1 MKTKDSLFKKFRG
14 QVFKNKDL
22 SKIAA
27 YKIGGKAKFLLVP
40 KKDEDVEEVLKV
52 SQEKSIPLFILGSGT
67 NLLIS
72 DKGFEGIVLWMG
84 PRAGEKINQSIKV
97 LKEDDQ
103 SVLIKVPAHFSKAQ
117 LLDFSLRKK
126 WSGLEFSAGI
136 PGSLGGAVYMNAGT
150 KWGSYGEVIECVDF
164 VSAAKGHFS
173 LTSKD
178 IGFRYR
184 GHGEGLLDGATLVS
198 SVTLKLSKTKPLEKI
213 LSTVDEIYSYRGL
226 RQPLELPNCGS
237 VFKNP
242 VNSEKGAGRLIEAAQ
257 LKGSKVGGAEVSLK
271 HANFILNTGSA
282 KAQHVHSLI
291 RKIQNKVYAQFS
303 INLEPEVIFLGKF

>member
-1 MKTKDSLFKKFRG
+1 MKESLFKNFRG

-22 SKIAA
+22 SKVAA
-27 YKIGGKAKFLLVP
+27 YKIGGKAKFFLVP
-40 KKDEDVEEVLKV
+40 DKDEDVEEILKV
-52 SQEKSIPLFILGSGT
+52 SNERSIPLFILGSGT

-84 PRAGEKINQSIKV
+84 PRVGEVLSKSIKV
-97 LKEDDQ
+97 IKED
-103 SVLIKVPAHFSKAQ
+103 SKEIILRVPAHFSKAK
-117 LLDFSLRKK
+117 LLDFSLQKK

-150 KWGSYGEVIECVDF
+150 KWGSYGEIIETVDF
-164 VSAAKGHFS
+164 VSASRGRFTKTAKE
-173 LTSKD
+173 

-184 GHGEGLLDGATLVS
+184 GHGEGLLDGSTLVS
-198 SVTLKLSKTKPLEKI
+198 SVTIKLNKTTPAEKI
-213 LSTVDEIYSYRGL
+213 FATVDEIYSYRGL

-242 VNSEKGAGRLIEAAQ
+242 PHSEKGAGRLIEAAK
-257 LKGSKVGGAEVSLK
+257 LKGSRVGGAEVSLK

-282 KAQHVHSLI
+282 KAQHVYSLI
-291 RKIQNKVYAQFS
+291 QKIQNKVYAQFS
-303 INLEPEVIFLGKF
+303 LKLEPEVIFLGKF

>member
-1 MKTKDSLFKKFRG
+1 MKDTLFKNFRG

-22 SKIAA
+22 AKVAA
-27 YKIGGKAKFLLVP
+27 YKIGGKAKFFLVP
-40 KKDEDVEEVLKV
+40 DKDEDVGEILKV
-52 SQEKSIPLFILGSGT
+52 SNEKNIPLFILGSGT

-84 PRAGEKINQSIKV
+84 PRAGEQISKSIKV
-97 LKEDDQ
+97 IKED
-103 SVLIKVPAHFSKAQ
+103 SENVFIKVPAHFSKAQ

-150 KWGSYGEVIECVDF
+150 KWGSYGEVIESVDF
-164 VSAAKGHFS
+164 FSTSQGRFSKTAKE
-173 LTSKD
+173 

-184 GHGEGLLDGATLVS
+184 GHGEGLLDGSTLVS
-198 SVTLKLSKTKPLEKI
+198 SVTLRLNKKTSIEKI
-213 LSTVDEIYSYRGL
+213 FSTVDEIYSYRGL

-242 VNSEKGAGRLIEAAQ
+242 PNSEKGAGRLIEAAKM
-257 LKGSKVGGAEVSLK
+257 KGVKVGGAEVSLK

-282 KAQHVHSLI
+282 KAQHVYSLI
-291 RKIQNKVYAQFS
+291 QKIQNKVYAQFS